1 MLRLSIFLSLVF
13 ILSCFHAS
21 AGILSGRIFDTKGQ
35 TLPFATVFV
44 VGTTDGT
51 VANASGEYQLT
62 LPAGK
67 YEVTCQYI
75 GFQQTIFKI
84 EIGSSETIHHDF
96 KLADQSLNL
105 AEVIVRA
112 SDEDPAY
119 RVIRQAI
126 AKRSFHLKQVKE
138 FQTSIYLKGV
148 LRTSKVPE
156 KVLGQKVEKGEL
168 GVDTSGHGIIYLCE
182 EVADYY
188 SKLPNSER
196 TIIHSVKESGNPN
209 GLGFSQ
215 LPPVITFY
223 ENNVVIISNI
233 NPRGHISPIAD
244 NALNYYKY
252 RLEGTF
258 QEGRNMIYKIRVSP
272 KRPYEPVFFGTIYIV
287 DGDWAIQSLSLATS
301 TRYGLEKLDTARIDQ
316 TFLPLKKDVWV
327 VKSQVFY
334 PVINILGFGI
344 NGNFVTVYDN
354 QKVNEPMADTIF
366 NKKIIST
373 YDKVANKKDSAYW
386 EDARPLALE
395 ADEVRD
401 YRLKDSMRLAEENPI
416 RADSLRKRGN
426 KFKPL
431 NLLLKGYSYNDSG
444 YKTNIKLYPLLFSA
458 NFNSVEGL
466 TIFPQVT
473 ITRKLDTG
481 NTLEL
486 RTAARYGFSNTHF
499 NAVGAL
505 KYEHKDKHWQGRA
518 WELTGEGGKYVYQY
532 NRENPVTAIFNTF
545 TTLVFAYNEL
555 KLYERWTGALNFH
568 RSVGNGFKYGGRLAY
583 ERRLPLENT
592 TTYTWG
598 KLDSTNYTSN
608 VPPTLRQYHY
618 EAHDAVVAKIVM
630 SYQPGFRYIQY
641 PDFKKSIPSDWPIFS
656 LQYEKGIPQILGSNV
671 DWDKWKVRMDGDLSL
686 KLFGKL
692 SYNFTAGGFL
702 NDRYVGLPDLTH
714 LFGGDDPGFTLAS
727 PYLKAFQLA
736 PFYLYSNTQ
745 PLYGETH
752 VEYDMQGFLSNK
764 IPGFRQAKLYFILGT
779 NTFYA
784 NPDFYFAEAFVSV
797 DNIGYKIY
805 RYFRLDFLKAW
816 DGQKRQYYG
825 IRLGLKI
832 PAIQRLRGG
841 DGDIEW

>member
-1 MLRLSIFLSLVF
+1 MPRLSILLSLLFLLFCTQV
-13 ILSCFHAS
+13 S
-21 AGILSGRIFDTKGQ
+21 AGILSGRVFDSKGQ

-44 VGTTDGT
+44 AGSTNGTA
-51 VANASGEYQLT
+51 ANASGEYQLS

-67 YEVTCQYI
+67 YDVTCQYI
-75 GFQQTIFKI
+75 GFQQTIFKV
-84 EIGSSETIHHDF
+84 EIGASETIHHDF
-96 KLADQSLNL
+96 RLADQSLDL
-105 AEVIVRA
+105 KELVVRA

-119 RVIRQAI
+119 QVIRQAI

-148 LRTSKVPE
+148 LRTSKVPD
-156 KVLGQKVEKGEL
+156 KFLGQKIEKSEMGI
-168 GVDTSGHGIIYLCE
+168 DTNGHGIVYLCE

-196 TIIHSVKESGNPN
+196 TIIHSVKESGNPS

-215 LPPVITFY
+215 IPPVITFY
-223 ENNVVIISNI
+223 ENNVIILSNI

-252 RLEGTF
+252 KLEGTF

-272 KRPYEPVFFGTIYIV
+272 KRAFEPVFFGTIYIV
-287 DGDWAIQSLSLATS
+287 DGDWAIQSLSLAT
-301 TRYGLEKLDTARIDQ
+301 TARYGLEKLDTAKIDQ
-316 TFLPLKKDVWV
+316 VFLPLKKDVWV

-334 PVINILGFGI
+334 PVINILGFGV

-354 QKVNEPMADTIF
+354 QKVNEPMPDSIF

-373 YDKVANKKDSAYW
+373 YDHVANKKDTAYW

-395 ADEVRD
+395 ADEARD
-401 YRLKDSMRLAEENPI
+401 YRFKDSMRLAEENPQLV
-416 RADSLRKRGN
+416 DSLRKRGN
-426 KFKPL
+426 RFKPFGL
-431 NLLLKGYSYNDSG
+431 ILGGYSYNDSG
-444 YKTNIKLYPLLFSA
+444 YKTRIRLTPLLFSA

-466 TIFPQVT
+466 NIFPQIT

-486 RTAARYGFSNTHF
+486 RTIARYGFSNQHF

-505 KYEHKDKHWQGRA
+505 QYKHRNKNWQGRG
-518 WELTGEGGKYVYQY
+518 WELTGEGGRYVYQY

-555 KLYERWTGALNFH
+555 KVYERWTAALNFH
-568 RSVGNGFKYGGRLAY
+568 RNVGNGFKYGGRLAY

-598 KLDSTNYTSN
+598 KLDSSTYTNN
-608 VPPTLRQYHY
+608 LPPTLRQYHY
-618 EAHDAVVAKIVM
+618 EAHDAVVAKLNI
-630 SYQPGFRYIQY
+630 SWQPGFRYIQY
-641 PDFKKSIPSDWPIFS
+641 PDFKRAVPSDWPIFS
-656 LQYEKGIPQILGSNV
+656 AEYQKGIPQILGSNV
-671 DWDKWKVRMDGDLSL
+671 DWDKWKLRVDGDFSL
-686 KLFGKL
+686 RLLGKV
-692 SYNFTAGGFL
+692 SYNISAGGYL
-702 NDRYVGLPDLTH
+702 NDRYLGLPDLTH

-727 PYLKAFQLA
+727 PYLQAFQLA

-745 PLYGETH
+745 RLYGEVH
-752 VEYDMQGFLSNK
+752 LEYDMLGFLSNK
-764 IPGFRQAKLYFILGT
+764 LPGFRQAKLYFVLGT

-784 NPDFYFAEAFVSV
+784 NPNFYFAEAFVSV
-797 DNIGYKIY
+797 DNIGYRAY

-816 DGQKRQYYG
+816 DGAKKEYYG

-832 PAIQRLRGG
+832 PALQRLRGG
-841 DGDIEW
+841 GRDVEW